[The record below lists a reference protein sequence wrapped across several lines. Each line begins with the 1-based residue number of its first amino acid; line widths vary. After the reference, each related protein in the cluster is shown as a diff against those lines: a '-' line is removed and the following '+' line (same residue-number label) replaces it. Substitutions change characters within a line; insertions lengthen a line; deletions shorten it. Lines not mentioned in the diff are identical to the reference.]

1 MGYRSEVK
9 SLIYGTASQL
19 GNFIDANH
27 DLYKKVREDFNG
39 SIKDMVKKYRDN
51 KDLSIIYLKDD
62 YTKWYDE
69 YEEVQ
74 RWHELLDLAEQ
85 AGLSVEF
92 IRIGESSEG
101 DIEVYQS
108 GNECVYYLET
118 EMKIVTILD
127 DEV

>member
-1 MGYRSEVK
+1 MGYRSDVK
-9 SLIYGTASQL
+9 SLIYGTNAQL
-19 GNFIDANH
+19 GAFIDANH

-39 SIKDMVKKYRDN
+39 SIKDIVKKGLQD
-51 KDLSIIYLKDD
+51 KDLSIIYLKDE

-85 AGLSVEF
+85 DGLSTEF

-101 DIEVYQS
+101 DLEVYQS
-108 GNECVYYLET
+108 GDDCVYYLET
-118 EMKIVTILD
+118 EMKIVTVLD